1 MSDQD
6 KSRSIKANRVVIR
19 NLDDDGFRN
28 VLDELRD
35 HFGTK
40 FNNQAVQ
47 FAAVNY
53 LPDLHNH
60 KEREQELLDKISKLE
75 EDLRK
80 MAEYSNKLSTQWER
94 FCQGVAMKEASYE
107 ELEILVAEG
116 PPVNVP
122 GNQTLNVYRDLIRK
136 A

>member
-1 MSDQD
+1 MSNQD
-6 KSRSIKANRVVIR
+6 KPRAKEANRVVIR

-28 VLDELRD
+28 VLDELRA
-35 HFGTK
+35 HFDTK
-40 FNNQAVQ
+40 FNNKAVQ
-47 FAAVNY
+47 LASVNY
-53 LPDLHNH
+53 IPNIHDHQ
-60 KEREQELLDKISKLE
+60 EREKELLDKISKLE

-80 MAEYSNKLSTQWER
+80 MAEYSKKLSTQWER

-107 ELEILVAEG
+107 ELETLVSDG

-122 GNQTLNVYRDLIRK
+122 GNQTLNMYRDLMK